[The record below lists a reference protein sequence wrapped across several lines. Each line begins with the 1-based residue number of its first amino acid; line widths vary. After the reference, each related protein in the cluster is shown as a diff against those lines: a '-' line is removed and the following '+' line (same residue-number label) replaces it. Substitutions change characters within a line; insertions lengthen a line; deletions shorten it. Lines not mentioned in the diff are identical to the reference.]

1 MSVGTRNIHL
11 TERKT
16 DPIGHDDYRTHL
28 QVDAA
33 GVAHERLAES
43 DAPLLAADD
52 AALEHQPVLVD
63 LSKSSTVTRENKLEM
78 LVMKQ
83 HSSVGK
89 QRWMFFTTCPELNT
103 NLGKGRATCSLHCK

>member
-1 MSVGTRNIHL
+1 MSVGTRNFLHTEPLYSHIHL

-16 DPIGHDDYRTHL
+16 DPIGHDVYRSHL

-63 LSKSSTVTRENKLEM
+63 LSKSSTVTQGNKLEM

-89 QRWMFFTTCPELNT
+89 QRWMFFTTLAQN
-103 NLGKGRATCSLHCK
+103 SIQI